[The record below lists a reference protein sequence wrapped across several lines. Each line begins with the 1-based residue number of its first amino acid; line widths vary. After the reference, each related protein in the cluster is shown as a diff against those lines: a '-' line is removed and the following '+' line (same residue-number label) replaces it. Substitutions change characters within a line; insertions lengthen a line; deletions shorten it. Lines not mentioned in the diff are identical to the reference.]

1 MQTAEVTRAEEQASE
16 NSAALHSTGLTD
28 PAAAQERRMRTADG
42 DSWAQS
48 GSERRGDGRLG

>member
-1 MQTAEVTRAEEQASE
+1 MCE